1 MERLEVE
8 AFTPVHNY
16 AVIRLPG
23 RAFPGVVVQ
32 GDSLHVLSESVQEA
46 LDEVPS
52 GAFDDA
58 AESLRILLAHL
69 HDLQRSYEVALH
81 EHGVELPYRR
91 A

>member
-1 MERLEVE
+1 ME
-8 AFTPVHNY
+8 AFTPGHNH

-32 GDSLHVLSESVQEA
+32 GDSLHVLPESVQEA
-46 LDEVPS
+46 LDQATS

-58 AESLRILLAHL
+58 VESLRILLAHL

-81 EHGVELPYRR
+81 EHGVELPYRP

>member
-1 MERLEVE
+1 ME
-8 AFTPVHNY
+8 AFTPAYNY

-32 GDSLHVLSESVQEA
+32 GDSLHVLSSDVQEA
-46 LDEVPS
+46 LEEVTA

-81 EHGVELPYRR
+81 EHGIDLPYRR

>member
-8 AFTPVHNY
+8 AFTPGHNY

-32 GDSLHVLSESVQEA
+32 GDCLQVLSESVQEA
-46 LDEVPS
+46 LDEVTS

-58 AESLRILLAHL
+58 AEFADPPGS
-69 HDLQRSYEVALH
+69 
-81 EHGVELPYRR
+81 PP
-91 A
+91 